1 VDARVGYL
9 ASGAQALETQDAPIP
24 MDLGFETIGNATVIA
39 YDGGPKL
46 ATDPW
51 LDGAAYFGSWCLS
64 HEVPAEQRAAIDEAE
79 FIWISHGHPDH
90 LCHAT
95 LDRMRS
101 KRILLPDHYGGR
113 IARELAEEG
122 FRVQVLPDG
131 EWTELSPRLRVCSI
145 ADYAQDAGLL
155 IDLDGRLIA
164 DTNDASDRGAGD
176 FLRRTAAAYEDS
188 YLLALTGHGDA
199 DLIHFLDEQGNRIAP
214 PAEDR
219 EPLGPGIAG
228 LLAHFGIKRFV
239 PFSSMH
245 RYQREDSVWANAY
258 LTGLDEHARG
268 FDFEPGVLLP
278 SFAHVDFTT
287 GEVRGLDP
295 TPTPDR
301 ALPTTDFGD
310 DWSDQL
316 EPEDVRALESYFR
329 PIEHWRT
336 FLGHL
341 TLRVGGVEH
350 RFEFCPEHRDRGLTL
365 DVPRHS
371 LMEAV
376 RWRIFDD
383 LLISNFVRCTL
394 HGPWPAQGTAAM
406 YPDFNPFLTK
416 YGDNGGARSADELR
430 RYFRAYLERGFTSY
444 AADPAAQRYV

>member
-1 VDARVGYL
+1 
-9 ASGAQALETQDAPIP
+9 

-39 YDGGPKL
+39 YDGGPRL
-46 ATDPW
+46 VTDPW
-51 LDGAAYFGSWCLS
+51 LDGPAYFGSWSLS
-64 HEVPAEQRAAIDEAE
+64 HRIPDEQRAAADAAE
-79 FIWISHGHPDH
+79 FVWISHGHPDH

-95 LDRMRS
+95 LDRWRH

-113 IARELAEEG
+113 IANDLRQEG
-122 FRVQVLPDG
+122 FDVRVLPDG
-131 EWTELSPRLRVCSI
+131 EWTELSPRLRVASV

-155 IDLDGRLIA
+155 MDLGGRLVA

-176 FLRRTAAAYEDS
+176 FLRRTAARFDDS

-199 DLIHFLDEQGNRIAP
+199 DLIHFLDEDGRRLTP
-214 PAEDR
+214 PAAHQ

-228 LLAHFGIKRFV
+228 LLAHFGLKRFV

-245 RYQREDSVWANAY
+245 RYQRADSVWANEY
-258 LTGLDEHARG
+258 LTAIDEHHLG
-268 FDFEPGVLLP
+268 HDFEEGVLLP
-278 SFAHVDFTT
+278 PFAHVDFTT

-295 TPTPDR
+295 EPNPDL
-301 ALPTTDFGD
+301 AIPESEFGD
-310 DWSDQL
+310 DWSQPL
-316 EPEDVRALESYFR
+316 EREDVEAIRAYLA
-329 PIEHWRT
+329 PIEHWYS
-336 FLGHL
+336 FLGFV

-350 RFEFCPEHRDRGLTL
+350 RFDFSPDHRERGLTL

-394 HGPWPAQGTAAM
+394 HGPWHAQGTAAL
-406 YPDFNPFLTK
+406 YPDWNPFLTK
-416 YGDNGGARSADELR
+416 YADNGGARSRAELE
-430 RYFRAYLERGFTSY
+430 RYFRAYLDRGFTSY
-444 AADPAAQRYV
+444 ANDPAAASYV